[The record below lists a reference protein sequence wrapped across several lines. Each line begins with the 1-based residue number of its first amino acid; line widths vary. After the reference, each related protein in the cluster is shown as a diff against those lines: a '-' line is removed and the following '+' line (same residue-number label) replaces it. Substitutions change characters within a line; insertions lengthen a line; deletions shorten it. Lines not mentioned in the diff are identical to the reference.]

1 MAALDASDSD
11 AIPVP
16 IVELPAVAGLAIRR
30 LRAPADYPAMNAVA
44 NRCRMADGITFATS
58 DEDFAEFYSHLSN
71 CDPAR
76 DLFVVTVDD
85 VVVGYARTAWS
96 QEIAGER
103 ALVHDVICF
112 LDPAWTRRGIGQAML
127 ATLEARVREIAE
139 DEPGVP
145 LRYLQTEVGDK
156 AVGQEALLRDA
167 GYEPV
172 RYGFTMLRPNLD
184 DQPDAPLP
192 EGLEIRDVQPEH
204 LRAIWE
210 AEVEALRDHWGATE
224 PTEAGYQQFLDD
236 TSPEEVALWR
246 VAWDGD
252 QVAGQLRSFI
262 SETDARTALSYSVPM
277 ASMSSRCSNRGSVP
291 QRIPRTA
298 PASASSVR
306 WVATSG
312 WASRS
317 RLHAATAPSARRVS
331 RLSTPAPRSAVPR
344 NTPMFTLCSIGV
356 PAVRGRRRLPARR
369 GGTAAEGSAG
379 RSRLAAS
386 QARLEAALTRGQ
398 GAPGRAIA

>member
-103 ALVHDVICF
+103 ARVHEVICF

-252 QVAGQLRSFI
+252 QVAGQVRSYI
-262 SETDARTALSYSVPM
+262 SETGNRRDGVERGWVERIMVRRPWRHRGLARALM
-277 ASMSSRCSNRGSVP
+277 
-291 QRIPRTA
+291 
-298 PASASSVR
+298 
-306 WVATSG
+306 
-312 WASRS
+312 
-317 RLHAATAPSARRVS
+317 
-331 RLSTPAPRSAVPR
+331 
-344 NTPMFTLCSIGV
+344 
-356 PAVRGRRRLPARR
+356 
-369 GGTAAEGSAG
+369 
-379 RSRLAAS
+379 AAS
-386 QARLEAALTRGQ
+386 FPLLRARGMTEGMLGVDAENPTGALRVYESVGFR
-398 GAPGRAIA
+398 AVGRDIVYRKRLG

>member
-85 VVVGYARTAWS
+85 VVVGYARTEWS

-224 PTEAGYQQFLDD
+224 PT
-236 TSPEEVALWR
+236 
-246 VAWDGD
+246 
-252 QVAGQLRSFI
+252 
-262 SETDARTALSYSVPM
+262 
-277 ASMSSRCSNRGSVP
+277 
-291 QRIPRTA
+291 PRAA

-356 PAVRGRRRLPARR
+356 PAVRGLRRPPARR
-369 GGTAAEGSAG
+369 GGTAAEGAVG
-379 RSRLAAS
+379 RSRLAARH
-386 QARLEAALTRGQ
+386 ARLEAALT
-398 GAPGRAIA
+398 